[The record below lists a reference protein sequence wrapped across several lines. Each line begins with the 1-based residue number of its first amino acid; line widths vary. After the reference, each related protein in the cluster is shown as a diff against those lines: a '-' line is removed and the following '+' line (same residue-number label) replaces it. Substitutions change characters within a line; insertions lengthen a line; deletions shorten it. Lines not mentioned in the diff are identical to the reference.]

1 MARHTVG
8 GVKNSTP
15 EPVVVLANGNPPSH
29 RHPLFIL
36 NNAATLICTDGAA
49 ITAVKLGCIPDV
61 IIGDM
66 DSMEEAHIPPEC
78 EVIAMTGQHNTDLE
92 KVLEWCVK
100 KNVPSA
106 TLLGLS
112 GMRED
117 HMMANFAVF
126 SEYSHRL
133 KLTAVTDYGIIHHVA
148 GNESF
153 DCEPGATVSLL
164 LATSEPVISSH
175 GLEYTLKAE
184 KLKTGSHGISNRA
197 ENGHFS
203 LEVSGGTLFLFTGHI
218 D

>member
-1 MARHTVG
+1 MAWHTVG

-126 SEYSHRL
+126 SE
-133 KLTAVTDYGIIHHVA
+133 
-148 GNESF
+148 
-153 DCEPGATVSLL
+153 
-164 LATSEPVISSH
+164 
-175 GLEYTLKAE
+175 
-184 KLKTGSHGISNRA
+184 
-197 ENGHFS
+197 
-203 LEVSGGTLFLFTGHI
+203 
-218 D
+218 

>member
-1 MARHTVG
+1 MARHTLVEIE
-8 GVKNSTP
+8 NSTP

-29 RHPLFIL
+29 RLPLSIL

-49 ITAVKLGCIPDV
+49 TNAVKLGRIPDV

-66 DSMEEAHIPPEC
+66 DSMDEAHIPPESD
-78 EVIAMTGQHNTDLE
+78 VIVMTSQHNTDLE
-92 KVLEWCVK
+92 KVLDWCVGK
-100 KNVPSA
+100 KVPSA

-126 SEYSHRL
+126 SEYSHKL

-153 DCEPGATVSLL
+153 DCKAGATVSLL
-164 LATSEPVISSH
+164 LATSEPTISSH
-175 GLEYTLKAE
+175 GLKYTLEAE
-184 KLKTGSHGISNRA
+184 TLKTGGHGISNRA
-197 ENGHFS
+197 QSEHFS
-203 LEVSGGTLFLFTGHI
+203 LEVSGGSLFLIIGHI

>member
-1 MARHTVG
+1 MAWHTVG
-8 GVKNSTP
+8 EVENSIP

-49 ITAVKLGCIPDV
+49 TTAVKLGRIPDV

-66 DSMEEAHIPPEC
+66 DSMDEAHIPPEC

-153 DCEPGATVSLL
+153 DCEPGATVSLI
-164 LATSEPVISSH
+164 AASEKPILSTNGLIYPLIS
-175 GLEYTLKAE
+175 EQ
-184 KLKTGSHGISNRA
+184 LKTSGHGISNQV
-197 ENGHFS
+197 ENGQLS
-203 LEVSGGTLFLFTGHI
+203 LEVSGGTLFLFIGHI